1 MISLLQDWMNEYLD
15 DESNNSIN
23 ITSMEED
30 LADGLVL
37 KKLMEKLL
45 NERIEIPFDGFVQGK
60 DRQKSNLKAVLNKIE
75 KCLNFTHYK

>member
-1 MISLLQDWMNEYLD
+1 MNEYLD
-15 DESNNSIN
+15 DESDKSIN
-23 ITSMEED
+23 ITSMED

-37 KKLMEKLL
+37 KTLMEKLL
-45 NERIEIPFDGFVQGK
+45 NERIEIPYDGFVQGK

>member
-1 MISLLQDWMNEYLD
+1 MNEYLD
-15 DESNNSIN
+15 DESDNSMN
-23 ITSMEED
+23 ITSMEKD

-37 KKLMEKLL
+37 KTLMEKLL

-75 KCLNFTHYK
+75 KCLNLNHYK